1 MAHLLNKK
9 LARKCTLSLWNKL
22 GYGLF
27 LADQHVHCFV
37 GNYHCNID
45 WKEINLITL
54 KYILL
59 PTIYTCIDTI
69 GVVIYIK
76 AKMVWQQALSSK
88 IHPSPW
94 LTTGNSK
101 VWFVCFSIQTMNI
114 PFFIS
119 DICTPPPQLSGF
131 SLQWYKPC
139 TLTLTLTYL
148 WPWQH

>member
-1 MAHLLNKK
+1 M
-9 LARKCTLSLWNKL
+9 
-22 GYGLF
+22 
-27 LADQHVHCFV
+27 
-37 GNYHCNID
+37 
-45 WKEINLITL
+45 
-54 KYILL
+54 

-101 VWFVCFSIQTMNI
+101 VWFVCFNIQTINI
-114 PFFIS
+114 PFSIS

-139 TLTLTLTYL
+139 TLTLTLTALVIWVTRHKSFVGVMFEEHSAECKGSFRRNYYL
-148 WPWQH
+148 KNVNLILTLSCLKI